1 VFGPIRECCFELQEE
16 RHGFV
21 HGALDGNDFIVVRA
35 ITHDDLEPPRC
46 SVLRGFAFQLDP
58 SSHLTV
64 RGGALDAKVKRAF
77 FDLLLENVEI
87 AHSQDQRTPSWCKL
101 NLVIIIPGWIMALPI
116 IFGVPISWWVIERKA
131 PEKYRLPL
139 HVGLLLSLFAYYFVL
154 RNFEYHEEPA
164 PKPIAIPD
172 DAVAV

>member
-1 VFGPIRECCFELQEE
+1 VFGPIRECRFEFQEE

-21 HGALDGNDFIVVRA
+21 HGAFDGNDFIVVRA
-35 ITHDDLEPPRC
+35 IAHDDFEPPRC
-46 SVLRGFAFQLDP
+46 SVLRRFAFQLDP
-58 SSHLTV
+58 SSDLTV
-64 RGGALDAKVKRAF
+64 RGCALDAKVKRAL

-101 NLVIIIPGWIMALPI
+101 NLVIVLPGWIMALPI

-131 PEKYRLPL
+131 PERYRLAL
-139 HVGLLLSLFAYYFVL
+139 HMSLLLGVLAYYFVL
-154 RNFEYHEEPA
+154 RNFEYHEESV